1 MTKGRTDPCVDPCEC
16 QGSMT
21 CNNGYCGAKTTQAM
35 SGSEAATV
43 KNNFCAGA
51 VGHPELQEFAL
62 RMGCPP

>member
-1 MTKGRTDPCVDPCEC
+1 MKIELINKELELKVNWKLSRNET
-16 QGSMT
+16 
-21 CNNGYCGAKTTQAM
+21 
-35 SGSEAATV
+35 TV